1 MKMWSA
7 SLEFQ
12 MENDLLTDFFLPQIA
27 DILLGLL
34 IYIRHCVIMTVMIKH
49 LTCIG
54 TQID

>member
-27 DILLGLL
+27 DSLFGLL
-34 IYIRHCVIMTVMIKH
+34 IYIRHNDSDDKTSDMYWNT
-49 LTCIG
+49 
-54 TQID
+54 D